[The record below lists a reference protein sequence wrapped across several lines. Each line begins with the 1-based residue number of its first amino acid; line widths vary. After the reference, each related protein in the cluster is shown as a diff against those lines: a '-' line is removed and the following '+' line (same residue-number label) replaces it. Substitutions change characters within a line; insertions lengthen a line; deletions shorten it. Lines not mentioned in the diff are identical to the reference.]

1 MKKIIG
7 IASNGPDLSDTISE
21 HFGHCN
27 YFVGVDV
34 DENHDFKKSFSL
46 KNSGHVGCMEPVMNM
61 REMNITDMIVG
72 GIGGRPF
79 AGFLQLGIN
88 LYKGINGTLKE
99 NIELFLQGRLQNL
112 AMPSCSDRP
121 NHDHLT

>member
-27 YFVGVDV
+27 YFVGVDI

-61 REMNITDMIVG
+61 RERNITDMIVG

>member
-27 YFVGVDV
+27 YFVGVDI
-34 DENHDFKKSFSL
+34 DENHDFKKNFSL

-61 REMNITDMIVG
+61 RERNITDMIVG

-121 NHDHLT
+121 NIDRLT